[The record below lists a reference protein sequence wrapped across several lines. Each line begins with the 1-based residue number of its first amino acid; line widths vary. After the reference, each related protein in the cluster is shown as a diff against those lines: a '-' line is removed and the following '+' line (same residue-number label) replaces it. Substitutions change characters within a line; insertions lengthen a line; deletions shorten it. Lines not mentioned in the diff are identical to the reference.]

1 MPALGTRLLANR
13 GPVIAV
19 ALLVVALVADAVL
32 SLHNI
37 REVAT
42 SVQWV
47 SHTNEVLSR
56 LEAVLSTLKDAET
69 GQRGYLLTGEPAYL
83 EPYRDAVDRLPRQI
97 ADLRQLTLDNPAQ
110 TVRVLRLDQLASEQ
124 LAILRRGLDLFTLEP
139 DRARALATARQ
150 TVLSGQGKQVM
161 DAIRGEVDQMQR
173 VEWDLLGERGAIS
186 RASARIA
193 LATTVVAL
201 AIGLGL
207 VALAV
212 WLFARNLAIRQ
223 RAAEVLHAE
232 RERFRTTLT
241 SIGDAVVVTDAH
253 GRVTLLN
260 PVAQALT
267 RWDAD
272 AIGRPID
279 EVFRIVNEATRS
291 PVENPVAKVLR
302 EGAIV
307 GLANHTVLIGR
318 DGTELPIDDSGAP
331 IRDGRGRVAGVVLV
345 FRDITARRAAEQELH
360 ENDRR
365 KDEFLAMLAHELRNP
380 LAPIRN
386 AAHTL
391 ALLGTPDDR
400 IHWVSGVIER
410 QVGLMTRLVDDLLDV
425 SRITSGKITLR
436 REPVSIGSVIAQS
449 VEAARP
455 PAESR
460 KETLEVDVDP
470 DVGWVDGDQ
479 ARLVQVVGNLLDNA
493 IKYTEEG
500 GHIRLTARVDGR
512 EVVIAVRDS
521 GVGIATDLLP
531 HVFDLFTQADRSL
544 ARRQGGLG
552 IGLTLVRRLVDMHGG
567 RVEAASEGPG
577 HGSEFTIRLPRLAVD
592 AAEPAAEPALDAP
605 EGPSAP
611 PRRVLVVDD
620 QADSTDSLAL
630 FLRLRGH
637 QVHTA
642 SDGPGALEEFA
653 RCQPEVVFLD
663 LGLPGMSGYDVAR
676 RLRAMPEARD
686 VRLVAVT
693 GYGTEADREQTRA
706 AGFDVHLA
714 KPVDPHAVEALLTA
728 RDA

>member
-1 MPALGTRLLANR
+1 MRFLANR

-47 SHTNEVLSR
+47 SHTNEVLTR

-83 EPYRDAVDRLPRQI
+83 EPYRDALDRLPRQI
-97 ADLRQLTLDNPAQ
+97 ADLRQLTLDNPPQ
-110 TVRVLRLDQLASEQ
+110 TVRLLRLDQLASEQ

-173 VEWDLLGERGAIS
+173 VEWDLLRERGAIS

-201 AIGLGL
+201 ALGLGL
-207 VALAV
+207 VGLAV
-212 WLFARNLAIRQ
+212 CLFAPH
-223 RAAEVLHAE
+223 RA
-232 RERFRTTLT
+232 R
-241 SIGDAVVVTDAH
+241 G
-253 GRVTLLN
+253 
-260 PVAQALT
+260 
-267 RWDAD
+267 DAD

-425 SRITSGKITLR
+425 SRITSGKITLQ
-436 REPVSIGSVIAQS
+436 REPVSIASVIAQS
-449 VEAARP
+449 
-455 PAESR
+455 
-460 KETLEVDVDP
+460 
-470 DVGWVDGDQ
+470 
-479 ARLVQVVGNLLDNA
+479 
-493 IKYTEEG
+493 
-500 GHIRLTARVDGR
+500 
-512 EVVIAVRDS
+512 
-521 GVGIATDLLP
+521 
-531 HVFDLFTQADRSL
+531 
-544 ARRQGGLG
+544 
-552 IGLTLVRRLVDMHGG
+552 
-567 RVEAASEGPG
+567 
-577 HGSEFTIRLPRLAVD
+577 
-592 AAEPAAEPALDAP
+592 
-605 EGPSAP
+605 
-611 PRRVLVVDD
+611 
-620 QADSTDSLAL
+620 
-630 FLRLRGH
+630 
-637 QVHTA
+637 
-642 SDGPGALEEFA
+642 
-653 RCQPEVVFLD
+653 
-663 LGLPGMSGYDVAR
+663 
-676 RLRAMPEARD
+676 
-686 VRLVAVT
+686 
-693 GYGTEADREQTRA
+693 
-706 AGFDVHLA
+706 
-714 KPVDPHAVEALLTA
+714 
-728 RDA
+728 

>member
-1 MPALGTRLLANR
+1 VPALGTRLLANR

-291 PVENPVAKVLR
+291 PVEDPVAKVLR

-500 GHIRLTARVDGR
+500 GHIRLTAHVDGR

>member
-1 MPALGTRLLANR
+1 MGLAHQR
-13 GPVIAV
+13 G
-19 ALLVVALVADAVL
+19 
-32 SLHNI
+32 
-37 REVAT
+37 
-42 SVQWV
+42 
-47 SHTNEVLSR
+47 LSR

-173 VEWDLLGERGAIS
+173 VEWDLLRERGEIS

-201 AIGLGL
+201 TIGLGL

-223 RAAEVLHAE
+223 RAAEVLHAG

-241 SIGDAVVVTDAH
+241 SIGDGVMVTDAH
-253 GRVTLLN
+253 GQVTLLN

-425 SRITSGKITLR
+425 SRITSGKITLQ
-436 REPVSIGSVIAQS
+436 REPVSIAAVIAQA

-460 KETLEVDVDP
+460 KETLEVEVDP
-470 DVGWVDGDQ
+470 HVGWVDGDQ
-479 ARLVQVVGNLLDNA
+479 ARLVQAVGNLLDNA

-500 GHIRLTARVDGR
+500 GHIRLTARVEGPD
-512 EVVIAVRDS
+512 VVIAVRDS
-521 GVGIATDLLP
+521 GVGIAGDLLP

-567 RVEAASEGPG
+567 RVEATSEGPG
-577 HGSEFTIRLPRLAVD
+577 RGSEFTIRLPWLAVD
-592 AAEPAAEPALDAP
+592 AAEPAAEPTAGAP
-605 EGPSAP
+605 EGPPAP
-611 PRRVLVVDD
+611 ARRVLVVDD
-620 QADSTDSLAL
+620 QPDSTDSLAL
-630 FLRLRGH
+630 FLRLQGH

-714 KPVDPHAVEALLTA
+714 KPVDPHAVEALLTTP
-728 RDA
+728 DA

>member
-1 MPALGTRLLANR
+1 MPALGVGLLANR

-110 TVRVLRLDQLASEQ
+110 TVRALRLDQLASEQ

-425 SRITSGKITLR
+425 SRITSGKITLQ
-436 REPVSIGSVIAQS
+436 REPVSIASVIAQS

-577 HGSEFTIRLPRLAVD
+577 HGSEFTIRLPRLAVA
-592 AAEPAAEPALDAP
+592 AAEPGAEPALEAR
-605 EGPSAP
+605 EGPPGPA
-611 PRRVLVVDD
+611 RRVLVVDD
-620 QADSTDSLAL
+620 QPDSTDSLAL